1 MHYVGRNINRKRD
14 MESANFSL
22 VLYLQSF
29 HIEVETII
37 NECGKIWFL
46 FFKGCVENTYLK
58 ASETTFFAG

>member
-1 MHYVGRNINRKRD
+1 

-37 NECGKIWFL
+37 NECGKVWFL

-58 ASETTFFAG
+58 ASEITFFAG